1 MGNTELYIIDQ
12 AIEDLEQDS
21 TFVID
26 TDEKAEWSIKKI
38 AEERAEAQR
47 IISVCQDAI
56 RRYNDTIKKTQ
67 DSLETKT
74 GYLTFQLQQYMS
86 TVKAKESK
94 TQKSYKL
101 PSGTLKV
108 KYLSPEY
115 KRDEEKLLQWMKEQ
129 KLNEYIKVTESA
141 QWGELKKVT
150 NIQRD
155 PIVDEESGELIDYTP
170 YYVVD
175 ANGAKVDG
183 VEVVEREPA
192 FEVECEHHDK

>member
-38 AEERAEAQR
+38 AAERAETQR

-56 RRYNDTIKKTQ
+56 NRYQ
-67 DSLETKT
+67 DMILKAETDLENRTS
-74 GYLTFQLQQYMS
+74 YLTHQLQLYMNS
-86 TVKAKESK
+86 VKAKESK
-94 TQKSYKL
+94 TQKIYKL

-108 KYLSPEY
+108 KYQKPEF
-115 KRDEEKLLQWMKEQ
+115 KPDEEKLTKFLITSGRA
-129 KLNEYIKVTESA
+129 EYVKTINKPM
-141 QWGELKKVT
+141 WGEFKKTT
-150 NIQRD
+150 NIQKD
-155 PIVDEESGELIDYTP
+155 PIVDEESGELIGYTP

-175 ANGAKVDG
+175 ANGNKVEG
-183 VEVVEREPA
+183 VEVVEREPV
-192 FEVECEHHDK
+192 FEVEI

>member
-38 AEERAEAQR
+38 AEERAEANR

-56 RRYNDTIKKTQ
+56 NRYQ
-67 DSLETKT
+67 DIIFKAERDLDNRTS
-74 GYLTFQLQQYMS
+74 YLTHQLRLYIDS
-86 TVKAKESK
+86 VKAKESK
-94 TQKSYKL
+94 TQKTYKL

-108 KYLSPEY
+108 KYQKPQF
-115 KRDEEKLLQWMKEQ
+115 KPDEEKL
-129 KLNEYIKVTESA
+129 TEFLITSGHA
-141 QWGELKKVT
+141 KYVQTINKPMWGEFKKTT
-150 NIQRD
+150 NIQKD
-155 PIVDEESGELIDYTP
+155 PIVDEESGELIGYTP

-175 ANGAKVDG
+175 ADGNKVEG
-183 VEVVEREPA
+183 VEVVEREDK
-192 FEVECEHHDK
+192 FEVEI